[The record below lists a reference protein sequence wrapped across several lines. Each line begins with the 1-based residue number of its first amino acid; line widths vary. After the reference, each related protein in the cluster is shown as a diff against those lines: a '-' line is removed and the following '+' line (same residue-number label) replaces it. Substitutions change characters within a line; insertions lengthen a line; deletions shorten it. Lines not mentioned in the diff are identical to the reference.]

1 MPKLVDSAK
10 IPLFSQTS
18 KSFYRNVGKL
28 PSFSNL
34 RCLSMVI
41 LASGV
46 NIFIFP
52 AC

>member
-18 KSFYRNVGKL
+18 KSFYRNVSKL
-28 PSFSNL
+28 PAFSDIW
-34 RCLSMVI
+34 CLVMAI

-46 NIFIFP
+46 NTFVFSSR
-52 AC
+52 

>member
-46 NIFIFP
+46 NILVISS
-52 AC
+52 C